1 MSHNWIGFLFQDHQ
15 ALLSE
20 AHDVEV
26 KKLKK
31 EEHLERV
38 LLDLFP
44 TKEEAKA
51 IRVKNEVD
59 EAAGILYSDDESDDQ
74 LNDMDSLV
82 TGETSIEQIPLYCQ
96 NIIR

>member
-1 MSHNWIGFLFQDHQ
+1 MQGSSCSNTLPANEAIGFQDHQ

-20 AHDVEV
+20 AHEVEV
-26 KKLKK
+26 GKLKK

-51 IRVKNEVD
+51 IRVQNEVS
-59 EAAGILYSDDESDDQ
+59 EAAGILYSDEESDDSSG
-74 LNDMDSLV
+74 DMDTLS
-82 TGETSIEQIPLYCQ
+82 TGKSIQ
-96 NIIR
+96 